1 MKHPFL
7 IIFALCLNIT
17 AYCQDESVIYKKIID
32 EYPLKYKQPST
43 KKSFVT
49 LIVLEVP
56 LYLRKIE
63 ITEFSRFK
71 ESYKKLDEKT
81 FLDFIKKNQKSTNMD
96 NFKFPDVDIVVVNQ
110 EQSKRKKELLTM
122 YPNWNHSILE
132 FSNIGFNEEKN
143 QAFVYYGFDSG
154 SGVGGGFYIIFE
166 KKKGKWKNKAVIP
179 AWAA

>member
-1 MKHPFL
+1 MSGCPL
-7 IIFALCLNIT
+7 QDIPPPALL
-17 AYCQDESVIYKKIID
+17 A
-32 EYPLKYKQPST
+32 
-43 KKSFVT
+43 
-49 LIVLEVP
+49 
-56 LYLRKIE
+56 
-63 ITEFSRFK
+63 
-71 ESYKKLDEKT
+71 
-81 FLDFIKKNQKSTNMD
+81 
-96 NFKFPDVDIVVVNQ
+96 
-110 EQSKRKKELLTM
+110 M